1 MLAKVTSC
9 AVVGLDAALIE
20 VEVDMGRG
28 LPSITI
34 VGLPDAAVQESRERV
49 RAAVRNS
56 GLSFPQSR
64 LTINLAPADLRKE
77 GPAYDLPIAIG
88 ILLASEQI
96 FADLDGAIIMGE
108 LSLDGG
114 VRHVSG
120 VLPMAHA
127 AHEQGYRTLY
137 VPAEDAAEASLIDG
151 LEVYPIPNLLTLI
164 DHLTGHARLAP
175 FQCDYSLGDAE
186 DLPPY
191 AADLAE
197 IKGQEH
203 VKRALEV
210 AAAGAHNMMMV
221 GPPGAG
227 KTLIARSMPSIL
239 PRLSVDEALDITR
252 VYSVAD
258 ALPSDEPLIR
268 HRPFRAPHHTISY
281 AGLIGGGRWPKP
293 GEISL
298 AHRGVLFLDELPEF
312 GTRML
317 EMLRQPL
324 EDKIV
329 AISRSSGSLTY
340 PANFTLIAA
349 MNPCP
354 CGYWGDSEKE
364 CTCSMTMVSRY
375 QKRISGPLLDRIDI
389 HVEVPRVDYEKL
401 SSDRLGEPS
410 AAVRNRVEA
419 ARERQRAR
427 FAETNLVTNADMGPA
442 EIRQFCQVD
451 EAAKSLLKAAMQQMH
466 LSARAYHR
474 VLKLGRTI
482 ADLAESEHI
491 QTAHIAEAIQYRPR
505 RQV

>member
-127 AHEQGYRTLY
+127 AHEQGYKTLY

-151 LEVYPIPNLLTLI
+151 LEVYPIPNLLVLI
-164 DHLTGHARLAP
+164 DHLTGHARLSP
-175 FQCDYSLGDAE
+175 FQCDYSLGDVE

-197 IKGQEH
+197 IKG
-203 VKRALEV
+203 
-210 AAAGAHNMMMV
+210 
-221 GPPGAG
+221 
-227 KTLIARSMPSIL
+227 
-239 PRLSVDEALDITR
+239 
-252 VYSVAD
+252 
-258 ALPSDEPLIR
+258 
-268 HRPFRAPHHTISY
+268 
-281 AGLIGGGRWPKP
+281 
-293 GEISL
+293 
-298 AHRGVLFLDELPEF
+298 
-312 GTRML
+312 
-317 EMLRQPL
+317 
-324 EDKIV
+324 
-329 AISRSSGSLTY
+329 
-340 PANFTLIAA
+340 
-349 MNPCP
+349 
-354 CGYWGDSEKE
+354 
-364 CTCSMTMVSRY
+364 
-375 QKRISGPLLDRIDI
+375 
-389 HVEVPRVDYEKL
+389 
-401 SSDRLGEPS
+401 
-410 AAVRNRVEA
+410 
-419 ARERQRAR
+419 
-427 FAETNLVTNADMGPA
+427 
-442 EIRQFCQVD
+442 
-451 EAAKSLLKAAMQQMH
+451 
-466 LSARAYHR
+466 
-474 VLKLGRTI
+474 
-482 ADLAESEHI
+482 
-491 QTAHIAEAIQYRPR
+491 
-505 RQV
+505 

>member
-401 SSDRLGEPS
+401 SSDRLGETS
-410 AAVRNRVEA
+410 AAVRKRVEA

-482 ADLAESEHI
+482 ADLAQSEHI